1 MAPYLPPLDPAERL
15 PEEAKEVVGDL
26 REGEW
31 VVFKGDL
38 NYRKLVGDVSVASFS
53 LYSPFNYEPG
63 RKTDANRWPGIRRG
77 GWAAWPGIG
86 A

>member
-15 PEEAKEVVGDL
+15 PEEAKGVVGDL

-38 NYRKLVGDVSVASFS
+38 NYRKLVGDASVAFF
-53 LYSPFNYEPG
+53 LFLLPF
-63 RKTDANRWPGIRRG
+63 
-77 GWAAWPGIG
+77 
-86 A
+86 